1 MTIAPSHGLK
11 YKEDLSLALER
22 HRAFWEHEI
31 IDRVCLSVTAPA
43 EPRAL
48 VPEPEQESTLYVSD
62 EQFLTDPDYIVR
74 LTNAQMANTYYGGD
88 ALPWASAPGNLLY
101 AAYGGQAS
109 FASRTVWMDPTLT
122 SGDQWAD
129 YRFDPA
135 NRFIE
140 YTLRITRALAADGV
154 GKYLVASPGVFGPL
168 DAMAQVRGMSDFVM
182 ELALAEYA
190 APIRHAFRACLAGF
204 KYISEAI
211 YAAATNGQPGHAL
224 FGGIWASGRINNW
237 SADFSCIIG
246 PRQIRQWL
254 LPELEAMA
262 GFLEY
267 NMYHLDGPNAARH
280 LPILLEVGLQG
291 IAYARGAGHTL
302 VEAMPVY
309 KQIQQAGRLQTVD
322 CAYDEVEW
330 VLQELDPRG
339 LMIFTHAPSVEAA
352 DALVKN
358 AERWSRR

>member
-1 MTIAPSHGLK
+1 
-11 YKEDLSLALER
+11 LSNVLER

-31 IDRVCLSVTAPA
+31 IDRVCLSVTAPR
-43 EPRAL
+43 ESQVPL
-48 VPEPEQESTLYVSD
+48 PEPESD
-62 EQFLTDPDYIVR
+62 EQFLTDPDFIVR
-74 LTNAQMANTYYGGD
+74 RTNAQMANTYYGGD
-88 ALPWASAPGNLLY
+88 ALPWVSAPGNLLY
-101 AAYGGQAS
+101 AAYGGKAS

-135 NRFIE
+135 NPYIE
-140 YTLRITRALAADGV
+140 HTLRITRALAEDGV

-168 DAMAQVRGMSDFVM
+168 DAMSQIRGMSDFVM

-190 APIRHAFRACLAGF
+190 GPIRHAFEACLAGF
-204 KYISEAI
+204 RYISEAI
-211 YAAATNGQPGHAL
+211 YAAAANGQPGHTL
-224 FGGIWASGRINNW
+224 FGGLWAPGRINQW

-246 PRQIRQWL
+246 PRHIRQWL

-280 LPILLEVGLQG
+280 LPILLDGCQPRLQG

-302 VEAMPVY
+302 AEAMPVY
-309 KQIQQAGRLQTVD
+309 RQIQQAGRLQTLD
-322 CAYDEVEW
+322 CPYDEVEW

-339 LMIFTHAPSVEAA
+339 LFIFTHAPSIEAA

-358 AERWSRR
+358 VERWSQR